1 MRDPL
6 SVGVFR
12 YPRYENNQLDS
23 YIKQE
28 QSLRAAAAKKKS
40 EDAFE
45 DVDMLGDVWER
56 DIDNLTKDFMTF
68 RNKRKEYEQEKDATK
83 KAQLWQ
89 EGVKLGAQLETNI
102 TKSKKNKQQY
112 LADTDRINKDNK
124 FLLPEDA
131 PTTLEKWAS
140 TTIYDRPDD
149 TGVRVPS
156 NLDFG
161 EEAKKRFWST
171 IKKPDVKST
180 KVRGGGVDVTN
191 KVDEYSPEDVEAAL
205 TATYENMP
213 GNFIRAQKQ
222 RLMFDLNNGTP
233 TEMREAADALKDADS
248 LEAYLKKLIYR
259 QVQPG
264 LKIKTTATAPSPAKG
279 TGSGGSA
286 KQSYTVTTGQ
296 ESRGGVMYTNVFSAP
311 KNKTPVTTNWQIPTQ
326 LLKDA
331 NAKYKLGLDD
341 ELSEIDVNATPTVE
355 ISGTFS
361 KVTRNQKTGDITV
374 SINPKQFIDKFFT
387 TNTQITLPLGE
398 ENEAP
403 VKAFLND
410 EDYRQL
416 IEAEEKKKRV
426 PGKKRTAPT
435 PPGAGGS
442 VKEEKATPPK
452 GQRGKFNSKTGKI
465 EYQ

>member
-12 YPRYENNQLDS
+12 YPRYDNNQLDN
-23 YIKQE
+23 YVRQN
-28 QSLRAAAAKKKS
+28 QTLRAAAAKKKS

-68 RNKRKEYEQEKDATK
+68 RNKRKEYEQEKDPTK

-89 EGVKLGAQLETNI
+89 EGVKLGAKLETNI

-131 PTTLEKWAS
+131 STTLEKWAS
-140 TTIYDRPDD
+140 TSIYDRPDD

-171 IKKPDVKST
+171 IRKPDVTST
-180 KVRGGGVDVTN
+180 KVRGGGKDVTN
-191 KVDEYSPEDVEAAL
+191 KIEEYSPEDVEAAL

-213 GNFIRAQKQ
+213 GNYIRAQKQ
-222 RLMFDLNNGTP
+222 RLMHDLNYGTP
-233 TEMREAADALKDADS
+233 SEMREASDALKNADT
-248 LEAYLKKLIYR
+248 LEEYLKKLIYS

-264 LKIKTTATAPSPAKG
+264 LVIKSTGTAPSPALKK
-279 TGSGGSA
+279 SGGGA
-286 KQSYTVTTGQ
+286 VKQSYTVTTGQ

-311 KNKTPVTTNWQIPTQ
+311 KNKTPVITNWQIPTQ

-331 NAKYKLGLDD
+331 NAKYKLGLED
-341 ELSEIDVNATPTVE
+341 ELDEIDANTTPTVE
-355 ISGTFS
+355 IGGTFS
-361 KVTRNQKTGDITV
+361 RVTRNQSTGEITV
-374 SINPKQFIDKFFT
+374 TINPKQFIDKFFT
-387 TNTQITLPLGE
+387 TNALITLPLAP

-416 IEAEEKKKRV
+416 IDLEEQNKRV

-435 PPGAGGS
+435 PPGAGG
-442 VKEEKATPPK
+442 TGNRPK
-452 GQRGKFNSKTGKI
+452 KKKP
-465 EYQ
+465 Y